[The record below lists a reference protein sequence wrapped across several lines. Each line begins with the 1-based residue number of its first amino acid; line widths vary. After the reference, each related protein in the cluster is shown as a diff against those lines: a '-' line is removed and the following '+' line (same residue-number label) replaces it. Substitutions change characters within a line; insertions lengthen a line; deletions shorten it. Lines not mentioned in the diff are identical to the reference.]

1 MTLKKW
7 LKYIDPIVDI
17 TIWTQDDDET
27 PSYEGSVL
35 DIPWTIVD
43 SEIGRADPTDTDEP
57 IYISITDKNGLMCPK
72 IVANIILK

>member
-7 LKYIDPIVDI
+7 LKYVDPIVDI
-17 TIWTQDDDET
+17 IIWSQDDDET
-27 PSYEGSVL
+27 PFYEGSVL

-43 SEIGRADPTDTDEP
+43 SEIGRADPTDIDEP
-57 IYISITDKNGLMCPK
+57 IYISTIDKNGWVCPV